1 MDFAFSEEQE
11 ELGRTVRAFLAR
23 TSPETEV
30 RRLMETPEGFDR
42 AVWRRMGSELG
53 LQGLAVP
60 EEYGGA
66 GCGPVEVGVVMEEM
80 GRALLCAPFL
90 SSAVLA
96 TTTLLRCA
104 DEDARKR
111 LLPGLA
117 SGELVGT
124 LALTEDS
131 ARWDA
136 AGVRLTAR
144 ESNGSWLLDGHKMFV
159 LDGATA
165 DVVLTVAR
173 TEDGTDGTDGGI
185 GVFWVDGDA
194 AGLTREPLP
203 TMDPTRRQARLDYH
217 DVPATRLRTHG
228 DGWDLVAEVLDRA
241 AVALAAEQ
249 VGVASRALDM
259 AVEYA
264 KVRHQFG
271 RPIGSFQAVKHL
283 LADVLLEVESARA
296 AAHYALLAAES
307 DEKPEHTDNTDNT
320 GNTGNLENADPRL
333 PAVAS
338 LAKAFCSDACLQATE
353 QNIQVHG
360 GIGFTWEHPAHLYLK
375 RAKTAQLLFGDPA
388 YHRELLAQ
396 RIGMETDKGAA

>member
-1 MDFAFSEEQE
+1 MDFAFSDEQE
-11 ELGRTVRAFLAR
+11 ELRRTVRTFLAD

-42 AVWRRMGSELG
+42 ALWRRMGTELG

-96 TTTLLRCA
+96 TTTLLRSA
-104 DEDARKR
+104 DEDARKA

-117 SGELVGT
+117 SGERVGT

-144 ESNGSWLLDGHKMFV
+144 ENKGSWLLTGHKMFV
-159 LDGATA
+159 LDGAA
-165 DVVLTVAR
+165 AEVVLTVAR
-173 TEDGTDGTDGGI
+173 ADDGI
-185 GVFWVDGDA
+185 GVFLVDGDA

-203 TMDPTRRQARLDYH
+203 TMDPTRRQARLGYQG
-217 DVPATRLRTHG
+217 VRATRLRTHG

-249 VGVASRALDM
+249 VGVAHRVLDM

-264 KVRHQFG
+264 KTRHQFG

-296 AAHYALLAAES
+296 AAHFALLAAEGES
-307 DEKPEHTDNTDNT
+307 SE
-320 GNTGNLENADPRL
+320 L

-338 LAKAFCSDACLQATE
+338 LAKAFCSDACLRATAE
-353 QNIQVHG
+353 NIQVHG

-375 RAKTAQLLFGDPA
+375 RAKTSQLLFGDPA
-388 YHRELLAQ
+388 YHRELLAR
-396 RIGMETDKGAA
+396 RIGLTPVTEEGAA

>member
-11 ELGRTVRAFLAR
+11 ELGRTVRAFLAH
-23 TSPETEV
+23 TSPETET

-42 AVWRRMGSELG
+42 ALWRRMGTELG

-96 TTTLLRCA
+96 TNTLLRCA
-104 DEDARKR
+104 DEEARKR

-144 ESNGSWLLDGHKMFV
+144 ESNGSWLLSGHKMFV

-173 TEDGTDGTDGGI
+173 VENATDDGI
-185 GVFWVDGDA
+185 GVFCVEGDA
-194 AGLTREPLP
+194 PGLTRAPLP
-203 TMDPTRRQARLDYH
+203 TMDPTRRQAHLDYR

-228 DGWDLVAEVLDRA
+228 DGWDLVSEVLDRA

-249 VGVASRALDM
+249 VGVATRALDM

-296 AAHYALLAAES
+296 AAHYALLAAENS
-307 DEKPEHTDNTDNT
+307 ES
-320 GNTGNLENADPRL
+320 ADPEL

-338 LAKAFCSDACLQATE
+338 LAKAFCSDACVQAAE
-353 QNIQVHG
+353 ENIQVHG

-375 RAKTAQLLFGDPA
+375 RAKTSHLLFGDPA
-388 YHRELLAQ
+388 YHRELLAR
-396 RIGMETDKGAA
+396 RIGMDSGMDKDKGAA

>member
-1 MDFAFSEEQE
+1 MDFAFSDEHE
-11 ELGRTVRAFLAR
+11 ELRRTVRAFLAD

-42 AVWRRMGSELG
+42 PLWRRMGTELG

-80 GRALLCAPFL
+80 GRALLCAPYL

-104 DEDARKR
+104 DEEARKQ
-111 LLPGLA
+111 LLPALA

-136 AGVRLTAR
+136 SGIGLTAR
-144 ESNGSWLLDGHKMFV
+144 ESAGGWLLNGHKMFV

-173 TEDGTDGTDGGI
+173 TDDGI
-185 GVFWVDGDA
+185 GDGVGVFRVDGDA
-194 AGLTREPLP
+194 SGLHRTPLS

-217 DVPATRLRTHG
+217 DVPATRLRTRG
-228 DGWDLVAEVLDRA
+228 AGWDTVSEVLDRA

-259 AVEYA
+259 AVGYA

-296 AAHYALLAAES
+296 AAHYGLLAAER
-307 DEKPEHTDNTDNT
+307 E
-320 GNTGNLENADPRL
+320 DPDL

-338 LAKAFCSDACLQATE
+338 LAKAFCSEACLQATAE
-353 QNIQVHG
+353 NIQVHG

-375 RAKTAQLLFGDPA
+375 RAKTSHLMFGDPA
-388 YHRELLAQ
+388 YHRELLAR
-396 RIGMETDKGAA
+396 RIGLDTGSDPGTDTHIGTVGGAA

>member
-1 MDFAFSEEQE
+1 MDFAFSDEQD
-11 ELGRTVRAFLAR
+11 ELRRTVRAFLAD
-23 TSPETEV
+23 TSPETET
-30 RRLMETPEGFDR
+30 RRLMETPKGFDR
-42 AVWRRMGSELG
+42 ALWRRMGTELG

-66 GCGPVEVGVVMEEM
+66 GCGPVEVGVVMEEL
-80 GRALLCAPFL
+80 GRALVCTPFL

-96 TTTLLRCA
+96 TTTLLRCD

-136 AGVRLTAR
+136 TGIALNAR
-144 ESNGSWLLDGHKMFV
+144 ESGGSWLLTGHKMFV

-173 TEDGTDGTDGGI
+173 TEHGI

-194 AGLTREPLP
+194 AGLTRAPLP
-203 TMDPTRRQARLDYH
+203 TMDPTRRQARLDYD

-228 DGWDLVAEVLDRA
+228 DGWDLVSQVLDRA

-249 VGVASRALDM
+249 VGVAARALDM

-271 RPIGSFQAVKHL
+271 RAIGSFQAVKHL

-296 AAHYALLAAES
+296 AAHYALLAAANE
-307 DEKPEHTDNTDNT
+307 
-320 GNTGNLENADPRL
+320 DPGL

-338 LAKAFCSDACLQATE
+338 LAKAFCSDACLQATAE
-353 QNIQVHG
+353 NIQVHG

-375 RAKTAQLLFGDPA
+375 RAKTSQLLFGDPA
-388 YHRELLAQ
+388 FHRELLA
-396 RIGMETDKGAA
+396 RHIGLDAVTVEGTA

>member
-1 MDFAFSEEQE
+1 MDFAFSDEQE
-11 ELGRTVRAFLAR
+11 ELGRTVRAFLAD
-23 TSPETEV
+23 TSPATEV

-42 AVWRRMGSELG
+42 ALWHRMGTELG
-53 LQGLAVP
+53 LQGLTVP

-104 DEDARKR
+104 DEDARKS

-136 AGVRLTAR
+136 AGVQLTAR
-144 ESNGSWLLDGHKMFV
+144 ETKGSWLLTGQKMFV

-173 TEDGTDGTDGGI
+173 TGDGI
-185 GVFWVDGDA
+185 GVFRVDGEA

-203 TMDPTRRQARLDYH
+203 TMDPTRRQARLDYR

-228 DGWDLVAEVLDRA
+228 DGWTLVSEVLDRA

-296 AAHYALLAAES
+296 AAHYALLAAE
-307 DEKPEHTDNTDNT
+307 
-320 GNTGNLENADPRL
+320 NADSADSADPEL

-338 LAKAFCSDACLQATE
+338 LAKAFCSDACVQATAE
-353 QNIQVHG
+353 NIQVHG

-375 RAKTAQLLFGDPA
+375 RAKTSQLLFGDPA
-388 YHRELLAQ
+388 YHRELLAR
-396 RIGMETDKGAA
+396 RIGMDTNKGAA

>member
-1 MDFAFSEEQE
+1 MDFAFSEEQK
-11 ELGRTVRAFLAR
+11 ELGRTVRAFLAD
-23 TSPETEV
+23 TSPESEV
-30 RRLMETPEGFDR
+30 RRLMETPGGFDP
-42 AVWRRMGSELG
+42 ALWRRMGSELG

-66 GCGPVEVGVVMEEM
+66 GYGPVEVGVVMEEM

-96 TTTLLRCA
+96 TTTLLRSA
-104 DEDARKR
+104 DEDARKS

-124 LALTEDS
+124 LALTEES

-136 AGVRLTAR
+136 AGVHLTAR
-144 ESNGSWLLDGHKMFV
+144 ESNGSWLLTGHKMFV

-173 TEDGTDGTDGGI
+173 TDDGI
-185 GVFWVDGDA
+185 GVFCVDGDA

-217 DVPATRLRTHG
+217 NVPANRLRTHTG
-228 DGWDLVAEVLDRA
+228 GWDLVAEVVDRA

-249 VGVASRALDM
+249 VGVASRTLDM

-271 RPIGSFQAVKHL
+271 RPIGSFQAMKHL

-296 AAHYALLAAES
+296 GAHYALLAAENE
-307 DEKPEHTDNTDNT
+307 DPE
-320 GNTGNLENADPRL
+320 L
-333 PAVAS
+333 PAAAS
-338 LAKAFCSDACLQATE
+338 LAKAFCSDACVQATE

-375 RAKTAQLLFGDPA
+375 RAKTSQLLFGDPA
-388 YHRELLAQ
+388 HHRELLAR
-396 RIGMETDKGAA
+396 RIGMASA

>member
-1 MDFAFSEEQE
+1 M
-11 ELGRTVRAFLAR
+11 
-23 TSPETEV
+23 
-30 RRLMETPEGFDR
+30 
-42 AVWRRMGSELG
+42 
-53 LQGLAVP
+53 
-60 EEYGGA
+60 
-66 GCGPVEVGVVMEEM
+66 
-80 GRALLCAPFL
+80 
-90 SSAVLA
+90 
-96 TTTLLRCA
+96 
-104 DEDARKR
+104 
-111 LLPGLA
+111 PGLA

-136 AGVRLTAR
+136 TGVQLNAR
-144 ESNGSWLLDGHKMFV
+144 ASEGRWLLTGHKTFV
-159 LDGATA
+159 LDGAAA

-173 TEDGTDGTDGGI
+173 TDDGI

-194 AGLTREPLP
+194 AGLTRSPLP
-203 TMDPTRRQARLDYH
+203 TMDPTRRQARLDYD
-217 DVPATRLRTHG
+217 DVPATRLRTGHG
-228 DGWDLVAEVLDRA
+228 DGWDLVSQVLDRA

-296 AAHYALLAAES
+296 AAHFALLAAANE
-307 DEKPEHTDNTDNT
+307 DPE
-320 GNTGNLENADPRL
+320 L

-338 LAKAFCSDACLQATE
+338 LAKAFCSDACLQATAE
-353 QNIQVHG
+353 NIQVHG

-375 RAKTAQLLFGDPA
+375 RAKTSQLLFGDPA
-388 YHRELLAQ
+388 YHRELLAR
-396 RIGMETDKGAA
+396 RIGLDTVTAEGAA

>member
-11 ELGRTVRAFLAR
+11 ELGRTVRAFLTH
-23 TSPETEV
+23 TSPETET

-42 AVWRRMGSELG
+42 ALWRRMGTELG

-136 AGVRLTAR
+136 AGVELTAL
-144 ESNGSWLLDGHKMFV
+144 ESNGSWLLSGHKTFV

-173 TEDGTDGTDGGI
+173 TGDGI

-194 AGLTREPLP
+194 TGLTRTPLP
-203 TMDPTRRQARLDYH
+203 TMDPTRRQARLDYQ
-217 DVPATRLRTHG
+217 DVAATRLRTHG
-228 DGWDLVAEVLDRA
+228 DGWDLVVQVLDRA

-259 AVEYA
+259 AVDYA

-296 AAHYALLAAES
+296 AAHYALLASENE
-307 DEKPEHTDNTDNT
+307 DPE
-320 GNTGNLENADPRL
+320 L

-338 LAKAFCSDACLQATE
+338 LAKAFCSDACVQAAQE
-353 QNIQVHG
+353 NIQVHG

-375 RAKTAQLLFGDPA
+375 RAKTSQLLFGDPA
-388 YHRELLAQ
+388 HHRELLAR
-396 RIGMETDKGAA
+396 RIGMDTGMDKDKGAA

>member
-11 ELGRTVRAFLAR
+11 ELGRTVRAFLAH
-23 TSPETEV
+23 TSPETET
-30 RRLMETPEGFDR
+30 RRLMETPECFDR
-42 AVWRRMGSELG
+42 ALWRRMGTELG

-144 ESNGSWLLDGHKMFV
+144 ESNGSWLLTGHKMFV

-173 TEDGTDGTDGGI
+173 TGDGI

-203 TMDPTRRQARLDYH
+203 TMDPTRRQARLDYR

-228 DGWDLVAEVLDRA
+228 DGWDLVSEVLDRA

-296 AAHYALLAAES
+296 AAHYALLASENE
-307 DEKPEHTDNTDNT
+307 DPE
-320 GNTGNLENADPRL
+320 L

-338 LAKAFCSDACLQATE
+338 LAKAFCSDACVQATE
-353 QNIQVHG
+353 ENIQVHG

-375 RAKTAQLLFGDPA
+375 RAKTSQLLFGDPA
-388 YHRELLAQ
+388 YHRELLAR
-396 RIGMETDKGAA
+396 RIGMEKDKGAA

>member
-11 ELGRTVRAFLAR
+11 ELGRTVRAFLVD

-42 AVWRRMGSELG
+42 ALWRRMGTELG

-66 GCGPVEVGVVMEEM
+66 GCGPVEVGVVMEET
-80 GRALLCAPFL
+80 GRTLLCAPFL

-104 DEDARKR
+104 DEEARKR

-117 SGELVGT
+117 AGELVAT

-131 ARWDA
+131 ARWDT
-136 AGVRLTAR
+136 AGVGLTAR
-144 ESNGSWLLDGHKMFV
+144 ESGGSWLLTGHKTFV
-159 LDGATA
+159 LDGAAA

-173 TEDGTDGTDGGI
+173 AADGI
-185 GVFWVDGDA
+185 GVFVVDGDA
-194 AGLTREPLP
+194 PGLTRAPLP
-203 TMDPTRRQARLDYH
+203 TLDPTRRQARLEYRE
-217 DVPATRLRTHG
+217 VPATRLRTHG
-228 DGWDLVAEVLDRA
+228 DGWDLVAQVLDRA

-271 RPIGSFQAVKHL
+271 RAIGSFQAVKHL

-307 DEKPEHTDNTDNT
+307 EAPD
-320 GNTGNLENADPRL
+320 L

-338 LAKAFCSDACLQATE
+338 LAKAFCSDACVQATAE
-353 QNIQVHG
+353 NIQVHG

-375 RAKTAQLLFGDPA
+375 RAKTSQLLFGDPA
-388 YHRELLAQ
+388 YHRELLAR
-396 RIGMETDKGAA
+396 RIGMEAGEGAA

>member
-11 ELGRTVRAFLAR
+11 QLGRIVRAFLTH
-23 TSPETEV
+23 TSPETES

-42 AVWRRMGSELG
+42 ALWRRMGTELG

-90 SSAVLA
+90 SSAVMA

-104 DEDARKR
+104 DEEARKR

-136 AGVRLTAR
+136 AGVGLTAR
-144 ESNGSWLLDGHKMFV
+144 ESNGSWLLTGHKTFV

-173 TEDGTDGTDGGI
+173 THDGI
-185 GVFWVDGDA
+185 GVFCVEGDA
-194 AGLTREPLP
+194 PGLTRAPLP
-203 TMDPTRRQARLDYH
+203 TMDPTRRQARLDYQ

-228 DGWDLVAEVLDRA
+228 DGWDLVAEVLDRV

-296 AAHYALLAAES
+296 AAHYALLASENE
-307 DEKPEHTDNTDNT
+307 DPE
-320 GNTGNLENADPRL
+320 L

-338 LAKAFCSDACLQATE
+338 LTKAFCSDACVQATE
-353 QNIQVHG
+353 ENIQVHG

-375 RAKTAQLLFGDPA
+375 RAKTSQLLFGDPA
-388 YHRELLAQ
+388 YHRELLAR

>member
-23 TSPETEV
+23 TSPEAEV

-42 AVWRRMGSELG
+42 ALWRRMGAELG

-90 SSAVLA
+90 ASAVLA

-144 ESNGSWLLDGHKMFV
+144 ESNGSWLLTGHKMFV

-173 TEDGTDGTDGGI
+173 TDDGTDGTGNGI

-203 TMDPTRRQARLDYH
+203 TMDPTRRQARLDYQ

-228 DGWDLVAEVLDRA
+228 DGWDLVAQVLDRA

-296 AAHYALLAAES
+296 AAHYALLAAEHA
-307 DEKPEHTDNTDNT
+307 ENT
-320 GNTGNLENADPRL
+320 ENARTTAPEL

-388 YHRELLAQ
+388 YHRELLAR

>member
-1 MDFAFSEEQE
+1 MDFAFSDEQE
-11 ELGRTVRAFLAR
+11 ELRRTVRAFLAD

-42 AVWRRMGSELG
+42 ALWRRMGTELG

-96 TTTLLRCA
+96 TTTLLRCD

-117 SGELVGT
+117 SGDLVAT

-136 AGVRLTAR
+136 EGVQLSAR
-144 ESNGSWLLDGHKMFV
+144 ESAGGWLLTGHKMFV

-165 DVVLTVAR
+165 DVILTVAR
-173 TEDGTDGTDGGI
+173 TGDGI

-194 AGLTREPLP
+194 AGLNREPLA

-217 DVPATRLRTHG
+217 DVRATRLRTHG
-228 DGWDLVAEVLDRA
+228 DGWDLVSEVLDRA
-241 AVALAAEQ
+241 AVAVAAEQ

-271 RPIGSFQAVKHL
+271 RAIGSFQAVKHL

-296 AAHYALLAAES
+296 AAHYALLAAENE
-307 DEKPEHTDNTDNT
+307 DVE
-320 GNTGNLENADPRL
+320 L

-338 LAKAFCSDACLQATE
+338 LAKAFCSDACVQAAAE
-353 QNIQVHG
+353 NIQVHG

-375 RAKTAQLLFGDPA
+375 RAKTSQLLFGDPA
-388 YHRELLAQ
+388 HHRERLAQ
-396 RIGMETDKGAA
+396 RIGMEAVGGAA

>member
-11 ELGRTVRAFLAR
+11 QLGRTVRAFLAH
-23 TSPETEV
+23 TSPETET

-42 AVWRRMGSELG
+42 ALWRRMGTELG

-111 LLPGLA
+111 LLPSLA

-136 AGVRLTAR
+136 AGVELTAR
-144 ESNGSWLLDGHKMFV
+144 ESNGSWLLSGHKTFV

-173 TEDGTDGTDGGI
+173 TADGI

-194 AGLTREPLP
+194 SGLTRTPLP
-203 TMDPTRRQARLDYH
+203 TMDPTRRQARIDYR

-228 DGWDLVAEVLDRA
+228 DGWDLVSEVLDRA

-249 VGVASRALDM
+249 VGVATRALDM

-296 AAHYALLAAES
+296 AAHYALLASENE
-307 DEKPEHTDNTDNT
+307 DPE
-320 GNTGNLENADPRL
+320 L

-338 LAKAFCSDACLQATE
+338 LAKAFCSDACVQATE
-353 QNIQVHG
+353 ENIQVHG

-375 RAKTAQLLFGDPA
+375 RAKTSQLLFGDPA
-388 YHRELLAQ
+388 YHRELLAR
-396 RIGMETDKGAA
+396 RIGMDKDKGAA

>member
-11 ELGRTVRAFLAR
+11 ELGRTVRAFLAD

-42 AVWRRMGSELG
+42 ALWRRMGTELG

-66 GCGPVEVGVVMEEM
+66 GCGPVEVGVVMEET

-104 DEDARKR
+104 DEEARKR

-117 SGELVGT
+117 AGELVAT

-136 AGVRLTAR
+136 AGVGLIAR
-144 ESNGSWLLDGHKMFV
+144 ESGGSWLLTGHKTFV
-159 LDGATA
+159 LDGAAA

-173 TEDGTDGTDGGI
+173 AADGI
-185 GVFWVDGDA
+185 GVFLVDGDA
-194 AGLTREPLP
+194 PGLTRAPLP
-203 TMDPTRRQARLDYH
+203 TLDPTRRQARLEYRE
-217 DVPATRLRTHG
+217 VPATRLRTHG
-228 DGWDLVAEVLDRA
+228 DGWDLVAQVLDRA

-271 RPIGSFQAVKHL
+271 RAIGSFQAVKHL

-296 AAHYALLAAES
+296 AAHYALLAAEGEAP
-307 DEKPEHTDNTDNT
+307 D
-320 GNTGNLENADPRL
+320 L

-338 LAKAFCSDACLQATE
+338 LAKAFCSDACVQATA

-375 RAKTAQLLFGDPA
+375 RAKTSQLLFGDPA

-396 RIGMETDKGAA
+396 RIGMEAGEGAA

>member
-11 ELGRTVRAFLAR
+11 QLGRTVRAFLTH
-23 TSPETEV
+23 TSPETET

-42 AVWRRMGSELG
+42 ALWRRMGTELG

-104 DEDARKR
+104 DEEARKR

-136 AGVRLTAR
+136 AGVRLNAR
-144 ESNGSWLLDGHKMFV
+144 ESNGRWLLTGHKMFV

-173 TEDGTDGTDGGI
+173 TGDGI

-194 AGLTREPLP
+194 SGLTREPLP
-203 TMDPTRRQARLDYH
+203 TMDPTRRQARLDYR
-217 DVPATRLRTHG
+217 DVTATRLRTHG
-228 DGWDLVAEVLDRA
+228 DGWDLVSEVLDRA

-264 KVRHQFG
+264 KVRRQFG

-296 AAHYALLAAES
+296 AAHYALLASENE
-307 DEKPEHTDNTDNT
+307 DPE
-320 GNTGNLENADPRL
+320 L

-338 LAKAFCSDACLQATE
+338 LAKAFCSDAGVQATE
-353 QNIQVHG
+353 ENIQVHG

-375 RAKTAQLLFGDPA
+375 RAKTSQLLFGDPA
-388 YHRELLAQ
+388 YHRELLAR
-396 RIGMETDKGAA
+396 RIGMDKDKGAA

>member
-11 ELGRTVRAFLAR
+11 ELGRTVRAFLAH

-30 RRLMETPEGFDR
+30 RRLMETPEGYDR
-42 AVWRRMGSELG
+42 ALWRRMGTELG
-53 LQGLAVP
+53 LQGLAIP

-144 ESNGSWLLDGHKMFV
+144 ESNGSWLLTGHKMFV

-173 TEDGTDGTDGGI
+173 TGDGI
-185 GVFWVDGDA
+185 GVFWVDGEA
-194 AGLTREPLP
+194 TGLTREPLP
-203 TMDPTRRQARLDYH
+203 TMDPTRRQARLDYR

-228 DGWDLVAEVLDRA
+228 DGWDLVSEVLDRA

-296 AAHYALLAAES
+296 AAHYALLASENE
-307 DEKPEHTDNTDNT
+307 DPE
-320 GNTGNLENADPRL
+320 L

-338 LAKAFCSDACLQATE
+338 LAKAFCSDAGVQATE
-353 QNIQVHG
+353 ENIQVHG

-375 RAKTAQLLFGDPA
+375 RAKTSQLLFGDPA
-388 YHRELLAQ
+388 YHRELLAR
-396 RIGMETDKGAA
+396 RIGMEKDKGAA

>member
-1 MDFAFSEEQE
+1 MDFAFSEEQD
-11 ELGRTVRAFLAR
+11 ELRRTVRAFLAD
-23 TSPETEV
+23 TSPETEM

-42 AVWRRMGSELG
+42 ALWRRMGTELG

-66 GCGPVEVGVVMEEM
+66 GYGPVEVGVVMEEL

-90 SSAVLA
+90 ASAVLA
-96 TTTLLRCA
+96 TTTLLRCD

-124 LALTEDS
+124 LALTEGS
-131 ARWDA
+131 PSGPGGPGGAPTRWDA
-136 AGVRLTAR
+136 EGIRLTAR
-144 ESNGSWLLDGHKMFV
+144 ESAGSWLLTGHKMFV
-159 LDGATA
+159 LDGAAA

-173 TEDGTDGTDGGI
+173 TGEGI
-185 GVFWVDGDA
+185 AVFWVDCDA

-203 TMDPTRRQARLDYH
+203 TMDPTRRQARLDYL
-217 DVPATRLRTHG
+217 DVPATRLRTSSG
-228 DGWDLVAEVLDRA
+228 DGWDLVSEVLDRA

-296 AAHYALLAAES
+296 AAHYALLAAENE
-307 DEKPEHTDNTDNT
+307 DPE
-320 GNTGNLENADPRL
+320 L

-375 RAKTAQLLFGDPA
+375 RAKTSQLLFGDPA

-396 RIGMETDKGAA
+396 RIGLDSSTNAVGGAV

>member
-11 ELGRTVRAFLAR
+11 QLGRTVRAFLTH
-23 TSPETEV
+23 TSPETET

-42 AVWRRMGSELG
+42 ALWRRMGTELG

-96 TTTLLRCA
+96 TTTLLHCA
-104 DEDARKR
+104 DEEARKR

-136 AGVRLTAR
+136 SGVQLTAR
-144 ESNGSWLLDGHKMFV
+144 ESNGRWLLTGHKTFV

-173 TEDGTDGTDGGI
+173 TGDGI

-194 AGLTREPLP
+194 AGLAREPLP
-203 TMDPTRRQARLDYH
+203 TMDPTRRQARLDYR
-217 DVPATRLRTHG
+217 DVTATRLRTHG
-228 DGWDLVAEVLDRA
+228 DGWDLVSEVLDRA

-296 AAHYALLAAES
+296 AAHYALLASENE
-307 DEKPEHTDNTDNT
+307 DPE
-320 GNTGNLENADPRL
+320 L

-338 LAKAFCSDACLQATE
+338 LAKAFCSDACVQATE

-375 RAKTAQLLFGDPA
+375 RAKTSQLLFGDPA
-388 YHRELLAQ
+388 YHRELLAR
-396 RIGMETDKGAA
+396 RIGMDKDKGAA

>member
-11 ELGRTVRAFLAR
+11 ELGRTVRAFLAD
-23 TSPETEV
+23 TSPETET

-42 AVWRRMGSELG
+42 ALWLRMGTELG

-80 GRALLCAPFL
+80 GRALVCAPFL

-144 ESNGSWLLDGHKMFV
+144 ESQGSWLLTGHKMFV

-173 TEDGTDGTDGGI
+173 TADGI
-185 GVFWVDGDA
+185 GVFCVEGDA
-194 AGLTREPLP
+194 AGLTRAPLP
-203 TMDPTRRQARLDYH
+203 TMDPTRRQARLDYQ

-228 DGWDLVAEVLDRA
+228 DGWDLVSEVLDRA
-241 AVALAAEQ
+241 AVSLAAEQ

-264 KVRHQFG
+264 KLRHQFG

-296 AAHYALLAAES
+296 AANYALLASENE
-307 DEKPEHTDNTDNT
+307 DPE
-320 GNTGNLENADPRL
+320 L

-338 LAKAFCSDACLQATE
+338 LAKAFCSDACVQATQE
-353 QNIQVHG
+353 NIQVHG

-375 RAKTAQLLFGDPA
+375 RAKTSQLLFGDPA
-388 YHRELLAQ
+388 YHRELLAR
-396 RIGMETDKGAA
+396 RIGMEMQKDKGAA

>member
-11 ELGRTVRAFLAR
+11 ELRRTVRAFLTD

-42 AVWRRMGSELG
+42 ALWRRMGTELG

-66 GCGPVEVGVVMEEM
+66 GCGPVEVGVVMEET

-96 TTTLLRCA
+96 TTALLHCA

-117 SGELVGT
+117 SGELVAT

-131 ARWDA
+131 ARWDG
-136 AGVRLTAR
+136 AGIGLTAQ
-144 ESNGSWLLDGHKMFV
+144 ESNGEWLLNGHKTFV
-159 LDGATA
+159 LDGAAA

-173 TEDGTDGTDGGI
+173 SEDGI
-185 GVFWVDGDA
+185 GVFVADGDA
-194 AGLTREPLP
+194 AGLSREPLP

-217 DVPATRLRTHG
+217 DVRATLLRTHG
-228 DGWDLVAEVLDRA
+228 DSWDLVSRVLDHA
-241 AVALAAEQ
+241 AVALCAEQ

-296 AAHYALLAAES
+296 AAHYALLAAQ
-307 DEKPEHTDNTDNT
+307 DEDPE
-320 GNTGNLENADPRL
+320 L

-338 LAKAFCSDACLQATE
+338 LAKAFCSDACLQATAE
-353 QNIQVHG
+353 NIQVHG

-375 RAKTAQLLFGDPA
+375 RAKTSQLLFGDPA

-396 RIGMETDKGAA
+396 RIGMEAVKGAA

>member
-11 ELGRTVRAFLAR
+11 QLGRTVRTFLTH
-23 TSPETEV
+23 TSPETEA

-42 AVWRRMGSELG
+42 ALWRRMGTELG

-96 TTTLLRCA
+96 TTMLLRCA
-104 DEDARKR
+104 DEEARKR

-117 SGELVGT
+117 CGELVGT

-144 ESNGSWLLDGHKMFV
+144 ESNGSWLLTGHKTFV
-159 LDGATA
+159 LDGATS

-173 TEDGTDGTDGGI
+173 TDDGI
-185 GVFWVDGDA
+185 GVFCVEGDA
-194 AGLTREPLP
+194 AGLTRAPLP
-203 TMDPTRRQARLDYH
+203 TMDPTRRQARLDYL
-217 DVPATRLRTHG
+217 DVPATRLRTRA
-228 DGWDLVAEVLDRA
+228 DGWDLVSEVLDRA

-296 AAHYALLAAES
+296 AAHYALLASEYE
-307 DEKPEHTDNTDNT
+307 DPE
-320 GNTGNLENADPRL
+320 L

-338 LAKAFCSDACLQATE
+338 LAKAFCSDACVQATE
-353 QNIQVHG
+353 ENIQVHG

-375 RAKTAQLLFGDPA
+375 RAKTSQLLFGDPA
-388 YHRELLAQ
+388 YHRELLAR

>member
-1 MDFAFSEEQE
+1 MDFAFSDEQE
-11 ELGRTVRAFLAR
+11 ELGRTVRAFLTH
-23 TSPETEV
+23 TSPETET

-42 AVWRRMGSELG
+42 ALWRRMGSELG

-144 ESNGSWLLDGHKMFV
+144 ESNGSWLLNGHKMFV

-173 TEDGTDGTDGGI
+173 TGDGI
-185 GVFWVDGDA
+185 GVFCVDGDA
-194 AGLTREPLP
+194 TGLTRAPLP
-203 TMDPTRRQARLDYH
+203 TMDPTRRQARLDYQ

-228 DGWDLVAEVLDRA
+228 DGWDLVSQVLDRA

-296 AAHYALLAAES
+296 AAHYALLASENE
-307 DEKPEHTDNTDNT
+307 DPE
-320 GNTGNLENADPRL
+320 L

-338 LAKAFCSDACLQATE
+338 LAKAFCSDACVQATE
-353 QNIQVHG
+353 ENIQVHG
-360 GIGFTWEHPAHLYLK
+360 GIGFTWEHPAHLCLK
-375 RAKTAQLLFGDPA
+375 RAKTSQLLFGDPA
-388 YHRELLAQ
+388 YHRELLAR

>member
-11 ELGRTVRAFLAR
+11 ELGRTVREFLAD

-42 AVWRRMGSELG
+42 ALWRRMGTELG

-104 DEDARKR
+104 DEEARKH

-117 SGELVGT
+117 SGETVAT

-136 AGVRLTAR
+136 PGVRLTAR
-144 ESNGSWLLDGHKMFV
+144 ASGGSWVLNGHKTFV
-159 LDGATA
+159 LDGAAA

-173 TEDGTDGTDGGI
+173 TGDGIGDGI
-185 GVFWVDGDA
+185 GVFLADGDA
-194 AGLTREPLP
+194 PGLTREPLP
-203 TMDPTRRQARLDYH
+203 TMDPTRRQARLDYA

-249 VGVASRALDM
+249 VGVASRTLDM

-307 DEKPEHTDNTDNT
+307 D
-320 GNTGNLENADPRL
+320 DPGL
-333 PAVAS
+333 PAAAS
-338 LAKAFCSDACLQATE
+338 LAKAFCSDACLQATA

-375 RAKTAQLLFGDPA
+375 RAKTSQLLFGDPA
-388 YHRELLAQ
+388 FHRERLAQ
-396 RIGMETDKGAA
+396 RIGLDTKTADTTATAATAATAVTAVTGEGAA

>member
-1 MDFAFSEEQE
+1 MDFAFNEEQE
-11 ELGRTVRAFLAR
+11 QLGRTVRAFLTH
-23 TSPETEV
+23 TSPETET

-42 AVWRRMGSELG
+42 ALWRRMGTELG
-53 LQGLAVP
+53 LQGLAIP

-104 DEDARKR
+104 DEEARKR

-117 SGELVGT
+117 TGELVGT

-136 AGVRLTAR
+136 AGVGLTAR
-144 ESNGSWLLDGHKMFV
+144 ESNGSWLLTGHKTFV

-173 TEDGTDGTDGGI
+173 THDGI
-185 GVFWVDGDA
+185 GVFCVEGDA
-194 AGLTREPLP
+194 PGLTRAPLP
-203 TMDPTRRQARLDYH
+203 TMDPTRRQARLDYQ

-228 DGWDLVAEVLDRA
+228 DGWDLVAEVLDRV

-271 RPIGSFQAVKHL
+271 RPVGSFQAVKHL

-296 AAHYALLAAES
+296 AAHYALLASENE
-307 DEKPEHTDNTDNT
+307 DPE
-320 GNTGNLENADPRL
+320 L

-338 LAKAFCSDACLQATE
+338 LAKAFCSDACVQATE
-353 QNIQVHG
+353 ENIQVHG

-375 RAKTAQLLFGDPA
+375 RAKTSQLLFGDPA
-388 YHRELLAQ
+388 YHRELLAR

>member
-1 MDFAFSEEQE
+1 
-11 ELGRTVRAFLAR
+11 
-23 TSPETEV
+23 
-30 RRLMETPEGFDR
+30 
-42 AVWRRMGSELG
+42 
-53 LQGLAVP
+53 
-60 EEYGGA
+60 
-66 GCGPVEVGVVMEEM
+66 MEEM

-96 TTTLLRCA
+96 TTALLRCA
-104 DEDARKR
+104 DEEARGR

-117 SGELVGT
+117 CGDLVAA

-136 AGVRLTAR
+136 TGVRLSAR
-144 ESNGSWLLDGHKMFV
+144 ESAGSWALTGHKTFV

-173 TEDGTDGTDGGI
+173 TDDGI
-185 GVFWVDGDA
+185 GVFCVDGDA
-194 AGLTREPLP
+194 PGLTRAPLP
-203 TMDPTRRQARLDYH
+203 TLDPTRRQARLEYN

-283 LADVLLEVESARA
+283 LSDVLMEVESARA
-296 AAHYALLAAES
+296 AALYALLTAEN
-307 DEKPEHTDNTDNT
+307 E
-320 GNTGNLENADPRL
+320 DPGL

-338 LAKAFCSDACLQATE
+338 LAKAFCSDACLQATA

-375 RAKTAQLLFGDPA
+375 RAKTSQLLFGDPA
-388 YHRELLAQ
+388 HHRELLAQ
-396 RIGMETDKGAA
+396 RIGLDTVTVEGAA

>member
-11 ELGRTVRAFLAR
+11 ELGRTVRAFLAD
-23 TSPETEV
+23 TSPEIEV

-42 AVWRRMGSELG
+42 ALWRRMGSELG

-96 TTTLLRCA
+96 TTTLLRSA

-136 AGVRLTAR
+136 AGVQLIAR
-144 ESNGSWLLDGHKMFV
+144 ESNGSWLLTGHKMFV

-165 DVVLTVAR
+165 DVILTVAR
-173 TEDGTDGTDGGI
+173 TDDGIGDGI
-185 GVFWVDGDA
+185 GVFWVDAEA

-203 TMDPTRRQARLDYH
+203 TMDPTRRQARLGYH
-217 DVPATRLRTHG
+217 DVPATRLRTHA
-228 DGWDLVAEVLDRA
+228 DGWGLVGEVLDRA

-259 AVEYA
+259 AVDHA

-296 AAHYALLAAES
+296 AAHYGLLAAE
-307 DEKPEHTDNTDNT
+307 NA
-320 GNTGNLENADPRL
+320 ENAGNAGNAGNDDPAL

-338 LAKAFCSDACLQATE
+338 LAKAFCSEACLQATE
-353 QNIQVHG
+353 ENIQVHG

-375 RAKTAQLLFGDPA
+375 RAKTSQLLFGDPA
-388 YHRELLAQ
+388 YHRELLAR
-396 RIGMETDKGAA
+396 RIGMGTDKGAA

>member
-11 ELGRTVRAFLAR
+11 QLGRTVRAFLTH
-23 TSPETEV
+23 TSPETET

-42 AVWRRMGSELG
+42 ALWLRMGTELG

-144 ESNGSWLLDGHKMFV
+144 ESNGSWLLTGHKMFV

-173 TEDGTDGTDGGI
+173 TGDGI
-185 GVFWVDGDA
+185 EVFCVDGDA
-194 AGLTREPLP
+194 TGLTRAPLP
-203 TMDPTRRQARLDYH
+203 TMDPTRRQARLDYQ

-228 DGWDLVAEVLDRA
+228 DGWDLVSEVLDRA

-296 AAHYALLAAES
+296 AAHYALLAAE
-307 DEKPEHTDNTDNT
+307 DADD
-320 GNTGNLENADPRL
+320 ADPEL
-333 PAVAS
+333 PTVAS
-338 LAKAFCSDACLQATE
+338 LAKAFCSDACVQATE
-353 QNIQVHG
+353 ENVQVHG

-375 RAKTAQLLFGDPA
+375 RAKTSQLLFGDPA
-388 YHRELLAQ
+388 YHRELLAR

>member
-11 ELGRTVRAFLAR
+11 QLGRTVRAFLTH
-23 TSPETEV
+23 TSPETET

-42 AVWRRMGSELG
+42 VLWRRMGTELG

-80 GRALLCAPFL
+80 GRALLGAPFL

-96 TTTLLRCA
+96 TTALLRCA
-104 DEDARKR
+104 DEEARKR

-136 AGVRLTAR
+136 SGVQLTAR
-144 ESNGSWLLDGHKMFV
+144 ESNGRWLLTGHKTFV

-173 TEDGTDGTDGGI
+173 TGDGI
-185 GVFWVDGDA
+185 GVFWVDGNA

-203 TMDPTRRQARLDYH
+203 TMDPTRRQARLDYR
-217 DVPATRLRTHG
+217 DVTATRLRTHG
-228 DGWDLVAEVLDRA
+228 DGWDLVSEVLDRA

-296 AAHYALLAAES
+296 AAHYALLASENE
-307 DEKPEHTDNTDNT
+307 DPE
-320 GNTGNLENADPRL
+320 L

-338 LAKAFCSDACLQATE
+338 LAKAFCSDACVQATE

-375 RAKTAQLLFGDPA
+375 RAKTSQLLFGDPA
-388 YHRELLAQ
+388 YHRELLAR
-396 RIGMETDKGAA
+396 RIGMDKDKGAA

>member
-1 MDFAFSEEQE
+1 MDFAFSDEQDQ
-11 ELGRTVRAFLAR
+11 LRRTVRAFLAD
-23 TSPETEV
+23 TSPETET

-42 AVWRRMGSELG
+42 ALWHRMGTELG

-60 EEYGGA
+60 EDYGGA
-66 GCGPVEVGVVMEEM
+66 GCGPVEVGVVMEEL
-80 GRALLCAPFL
+80 GRALVCAPFL
-90 SSAVLA
+90 ASAVLA
-96 TTTLLRCA
+96 TTMLLRCA

-136 AGVRLTAR
+136 TGVQLNAR
-144 ESNGSWLLDGHKMFV
+144 ESDGCWLLAGHKTFV

-165 DVVLTVAR
+165 DVVLTVAK
-173 TEDGTDGTDGGI
+173 TDDGI
-185 GVFWVDGDA
+185 GVFWVEGGA
-194 AGLTREPLP
+194 TGLTRVPLP
-203 TMDPTRRQARLDYH
+203 TMDPTRRQARLDYD

-228 DGWDLVAEVLDRA
+228 DGWDLVSQVLDRA

-296 AAHYALLAAES
+296 AAHFALLAAES
-307 DEKPEHTDNTDNT
+307 E
-320 GNTGNLENADPRL
+320 DPGL

-338 LAKAFCSDACLQATE
+338 LAKAFCSDACVQATE

-375 RAKTAQLLFGDPA
+375 RAKTSQLLFGEPA
-388 YHRELLAQ
+388 FHRELLA
-396 RIGMETDKGAA
+396 RHIGLDAVTAEATA

>member
-11 ELGRTVRAFLAR
+11 ELGRTVRAFLAD

-42 AVWRRMGSELG
+42 ALWRRMGTELG

-66 GCGPVEVGVVMEEM
+66 GCGPVEVGVVMEET

-96 TTTLLRCA
+96 TTVLLRCA
-104 DEDARKR
+104 DEEARKR

-117 SGELVGT
+117 SGEVVAT

-136 AGVRLTAR
+136 AGVTLTAR
-144 ESNGSWLLDGHKMFV
+144 ESAGSWLLTGHKTFV
-159 LDGATA
+159 LDGAAA

-173 TEDGTDGTDGGI
+173 TADGI
-185 GVFWVDGDA
+185 GVFLVDGDA
-194 AGLTREPLP
+194 PGLTRAPLP
-203 TMDPTRRQARLDYH
+203 TMDPTRRQARLDYRE
-217 DVPATRLRTHG
+217 VPATRLRTHG
-228 DGWDLVAEVLDRA
+228 DGWDLVAQVLDRA

-264 KVRHQFG
+264 KMRHQFG

-296 AAHYALLAAES
+296 AAHYALLSAENEAP
-307 DEKPEHTDNTDNT
+307 D
-320 GNTGNLENADPRL
+320 L

-338 LAKAFCSDACLQATE
+338 LAKAFCSDACVRAAA

-375 RAKTAQLLFGDPA
+375 RAKTSQLLFGDPA

-396 RIGMETDKGAA
+396 RIGMQAVQGAT

>member
-11 ELGRTVRAFLAR
+11 ELRRTVRAFLAD

-42 AVWRRMGSELG
+42 ALWRRMGTELG

-66 GCGPVEVGVVMEEM
+66 GCGPVEVGVVMEEF
-80 GRALLCAPFL
+80 GRSLLCAPFL
-90 SSAVLA
+90 ASAVLA
-96 TTTLLRCA
+96 TTALLRCN

-136 AGVRLTAR
+136 AGVCLTAR
-144 ESNGSWLLDGHKMFV
+144 ESTGSWRLSGHKTFV

-173 TEDGTDGTDGGI
+173 TGDDGI
-185 GVFWVDGDA
+185 GVFCVDGDA
-194 AGLTREPLP
+194 PGLTRTPLP
-203 TMDPTRRQARLDYH
+203 TMDPTRRQARLDYD
-217 DVPATRLRTHG
+217 DVPATRLRAHG
-228 DGWDLVAEVLDRA
+228 DDGWRLVSEVLDRA

-249 VGVASRALDM
+249 VGVAGQALDM

-296 AAHYALLAAES
+296 AAHYVLLAADAE
-307 DEKPEHTDNTDNT
+307 DPE
-320 GNTGNLENADPRL
+320 L

-338 LAKAFCSDACLQATE
+338 LAKAFCSDACLQATG

-375 RAKTAQLLFGDPA
+375 RAKTSQLLFGDPA
-388 YHRELLAQ
+388 YHRERLAQ
-396 RIGMETDKGAA
+396 RVIQVQGAA